1 MATGHHYVTVPLL
14 NNFATNGNRAVNY
27 LFAAVGD
34 KHLRDYTRADANALR
49 DFLIKRGLVNTSV
62 KRNFEVVR
70 AIFNLAEREHA
81 LIQSGQY
88 FSVIRGSIFDMIYD
102 NPEKLLSKY
111 QCIFYPTH
119 PKWVIFFVVCRFNY
133 LQKHSATEQSDCG
146 AQEIPSIKTHNIA

>member
-1 MATGHHYVTVPLL
+1 MATGHLYVTVPLL

-49 DFLIKRGLVNTSV
+49 DFLIKRELVNTSV

-88 FSVIRGSIFDMIYD
+88 FSVICCSILILAI
-102 NPEKLLSKY
+102 NNIGK
-111 QCIFYPTH
+111 IFYWQPHICYLLH
-119 PKWVIFFVVCRFNY
+119 PKW
-133 LQKHSATEQSDCG
+133 A
-146 AQEIPSIKTHNIA
+146 

>member
-1 MATGHHYVTVPLL
+1 MATGHLYVTVPLL

-81 LIQSGQY
+81 LIQSGQ
-88 FSVIRGSIFDMIYD
+88 
-102 NPEKLLSKY
+102 
-111 QCIFYPTH
+111 
-119 PKWVIFFVVCRFNY
+119 
-133 LQKHSATEQSDCG
+133 
-146 AQEIPSIKTHNIA
+146 

>member
-1 MATGHHYVTVPLL
+1 MATGHLYVTVPLL

-102 NPEKLLSKY
+102 KPEKLLSKY

-119 PKWVIFFVVCRFNY
+119 PKWVIFLVVCHFNY
-133 LQKHSATEQSDCG
+133 LQKHSATEQLYCG
-146 AQEIPSIKTHNIA
+146 AQEMPSIKTYNIA